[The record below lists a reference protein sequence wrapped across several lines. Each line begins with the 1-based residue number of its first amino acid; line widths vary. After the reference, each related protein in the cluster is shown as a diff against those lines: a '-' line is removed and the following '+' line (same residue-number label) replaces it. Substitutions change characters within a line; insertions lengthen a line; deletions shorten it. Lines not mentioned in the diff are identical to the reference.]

1 MNKQQ
6 ILYAIE
12 QGLVQ
17 FGTEIENQIK
27 YLTAILIFLEFDMR
41 SIELYDGMDL
51 DERIRYYE
59 LKDAIEDV
67 QYRIANLKLHK
78 PVVKFSKIDDS
89 AIGMERE

>member
-6 ILYAIE
+6 ILYAVE

-17 FGTEIENQIK
+17 FATEIENQIK

-41 SIELYDGMDL
+41 TIELYDGMDL

-59 LKDAIEDV
+59 LKEAIEDV
-67 QYRIANLKLHK
+67 QCKIANLKVHK

-89 AIGMERE
+89 ATGME